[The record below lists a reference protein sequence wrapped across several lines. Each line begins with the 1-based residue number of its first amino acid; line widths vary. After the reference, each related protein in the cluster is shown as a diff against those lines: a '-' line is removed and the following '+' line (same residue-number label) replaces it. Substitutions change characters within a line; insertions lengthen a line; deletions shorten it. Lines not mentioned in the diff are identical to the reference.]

1 MNEKNGEVRFITPDW
16 VKSPPPAVERGH
28 WGAQFILGL
37 HGLVKVIQTHGA
49 DSPGVDQPISQY
61 LRLINP
67 SVLSLGGVTLEVA
80 GEGFVLNNKR
90 IPGKPGDHAVFNAFK
105 RNLIGW
111 RIGKLEIYHP
121 LDEKELKQFIS
132 LLLTLKEG
140 DENNTL
146 NLMKQLSARKIDS
159 ISVSKLELKEEPL
172 LTTAEGRRH
181 PRELYFEA
189 IGVVREIMEEVAEG
203 KALNMRKAKRLM
215 HRVANSLTQDES
227 ILLGLTTI
235 KNYGKYLYNHSVNV
249 AIYSFALGR
258 RAGLSKIDLVQLGIA
273 GLFHDIGKI
282 RIPKSVLNKLD
293 QLTDEEWGIVQK
305 HPAYGVETLAKAN
318 GWTEI
323 TARMIEAVFEHH
335 IKEDRTGYPKLADQR
350 ELTLA
355 GRIIAIADF
364 YDTIVRSASYQL
376 FPIFSDRAVGLL
388 LDRSG
393 KDFDPTLVK
402 LFVQLIGLYP
412 IGTLVMLE
420 NGDMGIVATTNKAV
434 EFFDRPKVL
443 RIHFQDG
450 EYRGTDVLDLTERE
464 GEKGKYKNSIAR
476 SLDPNEYQLNVAE
489 LLFYG

>member
-1 MNEKNGEVRFITPDW
+1 L
-16 VKSPPPAVERGH
+16 
-28 WGAQFILGL
+28 GAQFILGL
-37 HGLVKVIQTHGA
+37 HGLVKAIQTHGV
-49 DSPGVDQPISQY
+49 DSLAVDQSISQY

-67 SVLSLGGVTLEVA
+67 SILSLGGVTLEVA

-90 IPGKPGDHAVFNAFK
+90 IQGKPGDHAVFKSFM

-111 RIGKLEIYHP
+111 RIGKLEIHNP
-121 LDEKELKQFIS
+121 LDEMELKQFIA

-146 NLMKQLSARKIDS
+146 NLMKQLGARKIDS
-159 ISVSKLELKEEPL
+159 ISVSKPELKEQAL
-172 LTTAEGRRH
+172 LKTAEGRRH
-181 PRELYFEA
+181 PRALYFEA
-189 IGVVREIMEEVAEG
+189 IGIVREIMEEVAEG

-215 HRVANSLTQDES
+215 HRMATSLTQDES

-235 KNYGKYLYNHSVNV
+235 KNYGKYLHNHSVNV

-258 RAGLSKIDLVQLGIA
+258 RLGLPKMDLVQLGIA

-282 RIPKSVLNKLD
+282 RIPQSVLNKLD

-305 HPAYGVETLAKAN
+305 HPAYGVEIIAQAN
-318 GWTEI
+318 GWNET
-323 TARMIEAVFEHH
+323 TARMIEAAFEHH
-335 IKEDRTGYPKLADQR
+335 MKEDWTGYPKSADQR
-350 ELTLA
+350 ELTLF

-402 LFVQLIGLYP
+402 LFVQLIGFYP

-420 NGDMGIVATTNKAV
+420 NGDMGIVTTTNKDV
-434 EFFDRPKVL
+434 KFIERPKVL

-450 EYRGTDVLDLTERE
+450 EYRGSDELDMAERE
-464 GEKGKYKNSIAR
+464 AEKGKYKNSIAT
-476 SLDPNEYQLNVAE
+476 SLDPNEYQLNVAK